1 MSRVCQFLTLV
12 LAAAVLGSPGTLV
25 AQDQTGTI
33 RGQVVSTGGQPIAEA
48 QAGVLGTTRGARSDA
63 TGGFIIS
70 AVPVGEHRVRVIRLG
85 FDAVT
90 LPVTITAGDTIE
102 VEVRMQPAAIQLSQV
117 IVSATGQ
124 EVRLRE
130 QGTATSV
137 ISVDT
142 VQLAAVPDFSNLLQG
157 RAAGVSII
165 QSGGTTGSG
174 ATVRIRGSNSLSL
187 SNEPLIVIDG
197 VRLNSEA
204 MSSTIDVG
212 GQGVSRLND
221 LNPEEIE
228 SIEILKGPAASALYG
243 TAAANGVIQVRTRR
257 GISGAPLW
265 TAWMQA
271 GSIDQVWDIPDNYA
285 AVIGGSASP
294 AGLLGA
300 AAGDI
305 EDILRF
311 NPLNNSD
318 IFRTGLRQSYG
329 LSVSGGS
336 TSATYFVS
344 GEFEDEEGIYR
355 NNDQGRVN
363 LRANVTAIPRDDLTL
378 GVQTSYLS
386 SDLQRPQ
393 NDNNIYG
400 ILPQGLLGNYEDDAN
415 GGFFAFDPTATERFV
430 TTQ

>member
-1 MSRVCQFLTLV
+1 
-12 LAAAVLGSPGTLV
+12 
-25 AQDQTGTI
+25 
-33 RGQVVSTGGQPIAEA
+33 
-48 QAGVLGTTRGARSDA
+48 

-197 VRLNSEA
+197 VRLNTEP
-204 MSSTIDVG
+204 SS
-212 GQGVSRLND
+212 S
-221 LNPEEIE
+221 
-228 SIEILKGPAASALYG
+228 
-243 TAAANGVIQVRTRR
+243 
-257 GISGAPLW
+257 
-265 TAWMQA
+265 
-271 GSIDQVWDIPDNYA
+271 
-285 AVIGGSASP
+285 
-294 AGLLGA
+294 
-300 AAGDI
+300 
-305 EDILRF
+305 
-311 NPLNNSD
+311 
-318 IFRTGLRQSYG
+318 
-329 LSVSGGS
+329 
-336 TSATYFVS
+336 
-344 GEFEDEEGIYR
+344 
-355 NNDQGRVN
+355 
-363 LRANVTAIPRDDLTL
+363 
-378 GVQTSYLS
+378 
-386 SDLQRPQ
+386 
-393 NDNNIYG
+393 
-400 ILPQGLLGNYEDDAN
+400 
-415 GGFFAFDPTATERFV
+415 
-430 TTQ
+430 